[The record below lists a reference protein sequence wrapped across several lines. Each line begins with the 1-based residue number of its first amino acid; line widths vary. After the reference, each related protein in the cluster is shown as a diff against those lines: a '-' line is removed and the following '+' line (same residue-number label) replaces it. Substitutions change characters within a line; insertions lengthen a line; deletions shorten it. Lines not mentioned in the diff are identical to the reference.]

1 MASNRIAVDA
11 AKERSVVA
19 AGHLGS
25 DCYDR
30 CCSKHMFVLLC
41 NNTDA
46 NLFRL
51 SEGIAVRLDN
61 SFLVEKGL
69 LHEHVR

>member
-19 AGHLGS
+19 GGHLGNV
-25 DCYDR
+25 CYDR
-30 CCSKHMFVLLC
+30 KCNKHMFVLLC
-41 NNTDA
+41 NITDA
-46 NLFRL
+46 NLFPL

-61 SFLVEKGL
+61 SLLVEKG
-69 LHEHVR
+69 